1 MHMFFEL
8 YIAITKLIFR
18 FDDDKDIGALYGE
31 LWEDIPSSERVT
43 LQLYLPEII
52 SLLCDS
58 MSSSSWAGKRK
69 SAKAIK
75 KLCDALGESL
85 SVHHNNILESLLKEL
100 PGRFWEVSSTMI
112 FLSVAYQ

>member
-8 YIAITKLIFR
+8 YSAITKLIFR

-69 SAKAIK
+69 VKPLFHYFTVYTHKSIIAWNTLTI
-75 KLCDALGESL
+75 LCATCSQPRL
-85 SVHHNNILESLLKEL
+85 
-100 PGRFWEVSSTMI
+100 
-112 FLSVAYQ
+112 